1 MKLYPLQT
9 IANAYY
15 IAELENEKQPQFP
28 SQKMPSNIRAVF
40 LRLSASE
47 RRMLFCDAN
56 NCDER
61 VTAILESYSVQE
73 IMDAARADR
82 KLAVK
87 ITGAPIENKPPVVA
101 TPAQKPIDASPMN
114 TPKRRIGGE
123 NIDWHNTAFRMPSP
137 SEVASLAF
145 WRYVA
150 KRVPNTIVSA
160 SQLAEHVFGQHQY
173 IASGPSQSII
183 IINQETAPDEHYG
196 SADYYAYVNIF
207 LARFKSLCDAHSIKL
222 PVFQIGNEPDGN
234 GSSAPMLRSENYA
247 TLLTVVARQILS
259 IAPKAQII
267 TAGFCSGNVDY
278 VRNVFARVP
287 PDVRLAGIAVH
298 SYGIGRAGSPFAQFG
313 QLEPSVKLYRATA
326 SGLPVWITEFGIGT
340 LDESYYSR
348 AVEYVRDFVADAT
361 ALGCQSAVHFSWG
374 NGQVPNYMGIV
385 SGTAVVHSDLL
396 AALQA

>member
-28 SQKMPSNIRAVF
+28 SKKMPSNIRTVF
-40 LRLSASE
+40 LRLSAAE
-47 RRMLFCDAN
+47 RRMLFCDAI
-56 NCDER
+56 NCDAT
-61 VTAILESYSVQE
+61 VVAILESYSAQA
-73 IMDAARADR
+73 IMDAARNDK

-87 ITGAPIENKPPVVA
+87 ITGAPTENPQ
-101 TPAQKPIDASPMN
+101 PAQKPAEPARIN

-137 SEVASLAF
+137 NEVASLAF

-150 KRVPNTIVSA
+150 KRVPNTVISA

-173 IASGPSQSII
+173 ISNNSSQSII
-183 IINQETAPDEHYG
+183 VVNQETAPDEPYG
-196 SADYYAYVNIF
+196 SPDYYAYINMF
-207 LARFKSLCDAHSIKL
+207 LSRFKSLCDAQSIKM

-234 GSSAPMLRSENYA
+234 GSSAPMLRSEHYA
-247 TLLTVVARQILS
+247 TLLTVIARQILS

-267 TAGFCSGNVDY
+267 TAGFCSGNIDY
-278 VRNVFARVP
+278 VRNVFSRIP

-298 SYGIGRAGSPFAQFG
+298 SYGIGRVGSPFAQFG
-313 QLEPSVKLYRATA
+313 QLEPSVKLHRAAA

-385 SGTAVVHSDLL
+385 SGTAVVHSDLF

>member
-28 SQKMPSNIRAVF
+28 SKKMPSSVRAVF
-40 LRLSASE
+40 LRLSAAE
-47 RRMLFCDAN
+47 RRMLFCDAI
-56 NCDER
+56 NCDAP
-61 VTAILESYSVQE
+61 VVAILESYSVQA
-73 IMDAARADR
+73 IMDAARNDK

-87 ITGAPIENKPPVVA
+87 ITGTPTENPQ
-101 TPAQKPIDASPMN
+101 PAQKPVETAQIN

-137 SEVASLAF
+137 NEVASLAF

-150 KRVPNTIVSA
+150 KRVPNTVISA

-173 IASGPSQSII
+173 IANNSSQSII

-196 SADYYAYVNIF
+196 SPDYYAYINMF
-207 LARFKSLCDAHSIKL
+207 LSRFKSLCDAQSIKM

-234 GSSAPMLRSENYA
+234 GSSAPMLRSEHYA
-247 TLLTVVARQILS
+247 TLLTVIARQILS

-267 TAGFCSGNVDY
+267 TAGFCSGNIDY
-278 VRNVFARVP
+278 VSNVFSRVP
-287 PDVRLAGIAVH
+287 PDVRLAGVAVH

-313 QLEPSVKLYRATA
+313 QLEPSVKLYRAAA

-348 AVEYVRDFVADAT
+348 AVEYVRDFMADAT

-385 SGTAVVHSDLL
+385 SGTAVVHSDLF